1 MLLLFVKQQYCS
13 LLSNTIVMILKSLL
27 KEVAEAQKENLLKL
41 NTGLKR
47 HQLDGM
53 PELSSHAL
61 IISGIRRCGKSTLLH
76 QLLKKKHPNA
86 YYLNFEDPRLYE
98 FELNDFTRLDELIT
112 DRESEVLFFDEIQV
126 VEGWERYIRQKLDE
140 GFKLVITGS
149 NASLLSSELGS
160 KLTGRHITK
169 ELFPFSWN
177 EFCEFRSLDDSK
189 DALKK
194 YIEIGGFPDYVK
206 TEDDD
211 ILHQLFEDILVRDI
225 AVRFGVRDVKTLQRL
240 ALYLVSNVGNL
251 VTGNKLRSLFGIGAT
266 STVMEYFSYLEQT
279 WLMHFIP
286 KFSYSVRKQSVNPRK
301 VYAIDTG
308 LINVN
313 SKSFSG
319 DHGRILENLVFLHLR
334 RKLREIY
341 YFSEKGECDFVTFD
355 KGNVNEVIQVCYEL
369 NPDNLDRELNGL
381 FEALSFFELDKG
393 FILTQ
398 SQTDYFK
405 REGKVAEVIPCN
417 QFFSS

>member
-1 MLLLFVKQQYCS
+1 
-13 LLSNTIVMILKSLL
+13 MILKSLL

>member
-1 MLLLFVKQQYCS
+1 
-13 LLSNTIVMILKSLL
+13 MILKSLL
-27 KEVAEAQKENLLKL
+27 KEVTEAQKENLLKL

-47 HQLDGM
+47 HQLDEM
-53 PELSSHAL
+53 PELASHAL
-61 IISGIRRCGKSTLLH
+61 IISGIRRCGKSTMLH
-76 QLLKKKHPNA
+76 QLLKEKHPDA
-86 YYLNFEDPRLYE
+86 YYVNFEDPRLYD
-98 FELNDFTRLDELIT
+98 FELNDFTRLDEVIEEQGT
-112 DRESEVLFFDEIQV
+112 EVLFFDEIQV
-126 VEGWERYIRQKLDE
+126 IDGWERYVRQKLDE

-169 ELFPFSWN
+169 ELFPFSWK
-177 EFCEFRSLDDSK
+177 EFCEFRVLDSSG
-189 DALKK
+189 DALKE
-194 YIEIGGFPDYVK
+194 YMQIGGFPEYVK

-319 DHGRILENLVFLHLR
+319 DFGRILENLVFLHLR
-334 RKLREIY
+334 RNFKEIY
-341 YFSEKGECDFVTFD
+341 YLSEKGECDFVTFEQ
-355 KGNVNEVIQVCYEL
+355 GNVQEVVQVCYEL

-381 FEALSFFELDKG
+381 FEALSFFELEQG
-393 FILTQ
+393 FIITQ
-398 SQTDYFK
+398 SQTDRFEK
-405 REGKVAEVIPCN
+405 DGKVAKVIPCH
-417 QFFSS
+417 QFFK

>member
-1 MLLLFVKQQYCS
+1 LFVKQQYCS